1 MSERERWIVYP
12 LLFLALGAALRDKI
26 IKTTESQRIK
36 CQGLWVLDSNDE
48 TLLLLGPEQFP
59 DVRPSAPNLLH
70 IDEVVADRVKSELVA
85 GTKVEGVQFL
95 APQDRVG
102 KLVANQ
108 VNAATVV
115 ANNFVLSDG
124 KNHLQIPG
132 SLTVPIMRFVAGLA
146 ARGQANKQAADRAS
160 GTTVQPPA
168 PPSAEDKS
176 ESKNS
181 APPADADATPAV
193 DPPANPV
200 EATASEPDEK

>member
-70 IDEVVADRVKSELVA
+70 IDEVVADRVTSDLVA
-85 GTKVEGVQFL
+85 GNKVEGVQFL
-95 APQDRVG
+95 SPQDRVG

-108 VNAATVV
+108 VTAATVV

-146 ARGQANKQAADRAS
+146 ARDPLKKQTADGAS
-160 GTTVQPPA
+160 GKTTQPPA
-168 PPSAEDKS
+168 PPSGERIPKAIDETR
-176 ESKNS
+176 
-181 APPADADATPAV
+181 PPNADAAPTTNSPGDASGATPG
-193 DPPANPV
+193 
-200 EATASEPDEK
+200 EPSSK